1 MPALPLLALLLGTLQ
16 TQPDSARWEE
26 AIRKFEE
33 ADRKSMPRRDG
44 IVFVG
49 SSSIAGWRTLAKDF
63 SAHRVINRGFGGSQL
78 SDSVHFADRIVTRYR
93 PRMVVLFAG
102 TNDLASGKTPETVAA
117 DFQAFVG
124 KVRAKS
130 PKARIAF
137 IAISPTPSRWANNA
151 NVIRA
156 NALIREQIYAG
167 ENLAFIDVYS
177 PMIGPDGGP
186 RPELFVSDRLHL
198 NAQGYALWRKIVE
211 PYLPRR

>member
-1 MPALPLLALLLGTLQ
+1 MPVLPLLAFLLATVQ
-16 TQPDSARWEE
+16 AQPDPARWEE

-33 ADRKSMPRRDG
+33 ADRESFPRPGG

-49 SSSIAGWRTLAKDF
+49 SSSIAGWRTLASDF
-63 SAHRVINRGFGGSQL
+63 PHHRAINRGFGGSHL
-78 SDSVHFADRIVTRYR
+78 SDVVYFADRIVTRYR

-102 TNDLASGKTPETVAA
+102 TNDLAAGKSPETVFA

-137 IAISPTPSRWANNA
+137 ISISPTPSRWANNA
-151 NVIRA
+151 NVVRA
-156 NALIREQIYAG
+156 NSLIREYVYAG
-167 ENLAFIDVYS
+167 QNLAFIDVYS

-186 RPELFVSDRLHL
+186 RPELFVGDRLHL
-198 NAQGYALWRKIVE
+198 NAQGYALWKKIVE
-211 PYLPRR
+211 PYLPWR